1 MKPLNPYALPDGN
14 VSISFS
20 GGRTSA
26 YMLWAIMEANG
37 GLPDRVRVVF
47 ANTGRERPETLDFVA
62 EVNRRWGV
70 GVTWVEF
77 RRGAPGYEVVDRQG
91 ASLDGQ
97 PFEALIAQRRFLP
110 HVKARFC
117 TQELKIRPMKRFL
130 FAQGWRRWTS
140 AIGIRADE
148 PKRLPKAAES
158 AEQGRFFLPRRRS
171 RSAPTESVGRCGTR
185 LPRPMFPRPTYS
197 HSGGDS
203 PSTFACVGKA
213 TATVTAVFSR
223 ARRILRD
230 CAATSP
236 NAMLGGRRRRPLSQP

>member
-97 PFEALIAQRRFLP
+97 PFDPLTGCATCGQCGSKRYISADQMREIERLQAEYDALVER
-110 HVKARFC
+110 
-117 TQELKIRPMKRFL
+117 E
-130 FAQGWRRWTS
+130 
-140 AIGIRADE
+140 
-148 PKRLPKAAES
+148 
-158 AEQGRFFLPRRRS
+158 
-171 RSAPTESVGRCGTR
+171 
-185 LPRPMFPRPTYS
+185 
-197 HSGGDS
+197 HS
-203 PSTFACVGKA
+203 
-213 TATVTAVFSR
+213 
-223 ARRILRD
+223 
-230 CAATSP
+230 
-236 NAMLGGRRRRPLSQP
+236 